1 MSLGLNAL
9 TGMTAE
15 DFDRI
20 YVNQCER
27 EGLVAAIR
35 HPDTGEVFVGKN
47 HREAYR
53 NRREKLPDEGNTLAD
68 SRRAGSKVQYEQGFV
83 DQDGDFMT
91 RAQVEK
97 RWGFRWSEA
106 EIEVEI

>member
-1 MSLGLNAL
+1 M
-9 TGMTAE
+9 
-15 DFDRI
+15 
-20 YVNQCER
+20 
-27 EGLVAAIR
+27 
-35 HPDTGEVFVGKN
+35 
-47 HREAYR
+47 
-53 NRREKLPDEGNTLAD
+53 PDEGNTLAD